1 MPGTGLKLA
10 LAVIGGYLLGRTKKM
25 KLAIMFGAAL
35 AGKKI
40 STDPAQLLGQASKLI
55 QASPELQ
62 KLDGAVRGRLLE
74 AGKDAALAVASSRM
88 EALTDN
94 LVNRVE
100 NLGQAGRGRGG
111 CGDAGRRSD
120 RRCRRRRRRPGRWC
134 GRRRRPGRPGRPSVA
149 RSAVPVA
156 RSARPRAADVVAR
169 RLLPRSRSTTAWT
182 PPTRSRTSRISTTTS
197 TTRRSP
203 SRTRPWPRPR
213 RPTSPRRSRRPPRG
227 PRRAARALA
236 APVGIVEEL
245 RQQLVEQR
253 LDQRRHRPGASQ
265 AVVVGLVVRRQ
276 REPHQQRLDASD
288 VVGVAQQ
295 GHRRLRLAPWI
306 GEAR

>member
-100 NLGQAGRGRGG
+100 NLGKPAADAAGAATQAAGQTAGAAGDAVGQAGGAVGDVAGTAGSAVGGAVGGAGGAVGKAARG
-111 CGDAGRRSD
+111 
-120 RRCRRRRRRPGRWC
+120 
-134 GRRRRPGRPGRPSVA
+134 GRRRKA
-149 RSAVPVA
+149 AAAEEPVDDGVD
-156 RSARPRAADVVAR
+156 AADEIEDVEDLDDDVDDTEESESDEAVAETEEADE
-169 RLLPRSRSTTAWT
+169 PEEA
-182 PPTRSRTSRISTTTS
+182 
-197 TTRRSP
+197 P
-203 SRTRPWPRPR
+203 SRAP
-213 RPTSPRRSRRPPRG
+213 SRRRASRPPS
-227 PRRAARALA
+227 A
-236 APVGIVEEL
+236 IVEEL

-253 LDQRRHRPGASQ
+253 LDQQRHRPGASQ

>member
-62 KLDGAVRGRLLE
+62 KLDSAVRGRLLE

-100 NLGQAGRGRGG
+100 NLGKPAADAAGAATQAAGQTAGAAGDAVGQAGGAV
-111 CGDAGRRSD
+111 GDAAGTAGSAVGGAVE
-120 RRCRRRRRRPGRWC
+120 RCRRRGRQ
-134 GRRRRPGRPGRPSVA
+134 GRA
-149 RSAVPVA
+149 R
-156 RSARPRAADVVAR
+156 ADVVAR
-169 RLLPRSRSTTAWT
+169 RPPPRSRSTTAWT
-182 PPTRSRTSRISTTTS
+182 PPTRSRTSRMSTTRS

-213 RPTSPRRSRRPPRG
+213 RPTSPRRPPRG
-227 PRRAARALA
+227 PRRAAGPRGPRRRRRRARAVARRA
-236 APVGIVEEL
+236 AA
-245 RQQLVEQR
+245 
-253 LDQRRHRPGASQ
+253 RP
-265 AVVVGLVVRRQ
+265 AVTPARSGVKSFVVGRVVRRQ
-276 REPHQQRLDASD
+276 REPHQQRIDASD

>member
-62 KLDGAVRGRLLE
+62 KLDSAVRGRLLE

-100 NLGQAGRGRGG
+100 NLGKPAADAAGAATQAAGQTAGAAGDAVGQAGGAVGDVAGTAGSAVGGAVGGAGGAVGKAARGG
-111 CGDAGRRSD
+111 RRRKAAAAEEPVDDGVDAADEIEDVEDS
-120 RRCRRRRRRPGRWC
+120 RRRRRRHGGVRVGRGRGRDRG
-134 GRRRRPGRPGRPSVA
+134 GRRA
-149 RSAVPVA
+149 RGGPLAGPVA
-156 RSARPRAADVVAR
+156 
-169 RLLPRSRSTTAWT
+169 
-182 PPTRSRTSRISTTTS
+182 
-197 TTRRSP
+197 P
-203 SRTRPWPRPR
+203 SR
-213 RPTSPRRSRRPPRG
+213 
-227 PRRAARALA
+227 LA